1 MLKSYLQMFY
11 KIVLVIVLLT
21 VSIAAQETQKSY
33 KILGISVEGNK
44 SADAATIIAN
54 SGLRVGNE
62 IQIPGDQTL
71 NAIRQLWSL
80 NIFSDVKII
89 KEQEIN
95 DGVFLLIK
103 VVEYPRL
110 ERVVIE
116 GNDEIDIEDIEEKVT
131 FLRGTVLSPQ
141 EISKLE
147 QRIEALYAEEGFL
160 NAKITS
166 DQFTFFTADTIDED
180 IDVIWQN
187 KNDLSDE
194 YHLLY
199 ESGDRTYTNLIPRIK
214 DRILLKL
221 FIEEG
226 DEVIVRKIEFTGNLA
241 FDDDDLSGE
250 MDETSESV
258 WWQFWSSAEFN
269 PDDYEKDKQLVID
282 YYRSNGYRDAEI
294 IIDSLVYYNDNKDL
308 KIILDVFEGPQ
319 YKVRNIT
326 WEGNTVYPSEILN
339 QRLNFA
345 KGDIYDYA
353 KFQQNLRGNE
363 SQTDVSA
370 LYLDNGYLTF
380 NLQADEFRV
389 SEDSINLHI
398 RVEERNQF
406 RISKV
411 NVQGNTKTMGKVV
424 RRELYT
430 IPGDY
435 FNRALLFRSV
445 QQLANLQYFNIE
457 QLYGPGGIDTKLSS
471 DSTVEVT
478 FNVEEK
484 SSDYLNASVGY
495 SGSFGFS
502 GSIGVTLTNFSIAN
516 PFSLGG
522 GQILSF
528 SWQFGVGNVYRTFTV
543 GFTEP
548 WMFDTPTSVGVDFF
562 DTRQQFVYDLRQTG
576 STLRVGRRLK
586 WPDDFFYIQ
595 GRFRYQYNNVL
606 EGQNFYTEGKTNQF
620 TTGVTISRRNIDNP
634 IFPSQGSTFTL
645 DMEISGGP
653 FLPGDIDYLKSG
665 FKAEWYKRL
674 FNSNRIALYTVADFG

>member
-1 MLKSYLQMFY
+1 MFN
-11 KIVLVIVLLT
+11 KIVLVIILLT
-21 VSIAAQETQKSY
+21 TGLAAQETQKSY

-80 NIFSDVKII
+80 NIFSDVQII

-141 EISKLE
+141 EISKLN

-166 DQFTFFTADTIDED
+166 EQFTFFTADTIDED

-199 ESGDRTYTNLIPRIK
+199 ESGDRTYSNLIPRIK

-241 FDDDDLSGE
+241 FDDDDLAGE
-250 MDETSESV
+250 MDETDESS
-258 WWQFWSSAEFN
+258 WWEFWSSAEFN

-308 KIILDVFEGPQ
+308 KIIL
-319 YKVRNIT
+319 
-326 WEGNTVYPSEILN
+326 
-339 QRLNFA
+339 
-345 KGDIYDYA
+345 
-353 KFQQNLRGNE
+353 
-363 SQTDVSA
+363 
-370 LYLDNGYLTF
+370 
-380 NLQADEFRV
+380 
-389 SEDSINLHI
+389 
-398 RVEERNQF
+398 
-406 RISKV
+406 
-411 NVQGNTKTMGKVV
+411 
-424 RRELYT
+424 
-430 IPGDY
+430 
-435 FNRALLFRSV
+435 
-445 QQLANLQYFNIE
+445 
-457 QLYGPGGIDTKLSS
+457 
-471 DSTVEVT
+471 
-478 FNVEEK
+478 
-484 SSDYLNASVGY
+484 
-495 SGSFGFS
+495 
-502 GSIGVTLTNFSIAN
+502 
-516 PFSLGG
+516 
-522 GQILSF
+522 
-528 SWQFGVGNVYRTFTV
+528 
-543 GFTEP
+543 
-548 WMFDTPTSVGVDFF
+548 
-562 DTRQQFVYDLRQTG
+562 
-576 STLRVGRRLK
+576 
-586 WPDDFFYIQ
+586 
-595 GRFRYQYNNVL
+595 
-606 EGQNFYTEGKTNQF
+606 
-620 TTGVTISRRNIDNP
+620 
-634 IFPSQGSTFTL
+634 
-645 DMEISGGP
+645 
-653 FLPGDIDYLKSG
+653 
-665 FKAEWYKRL
+665 
-674 FNSNRIALYTVADFG
+674 